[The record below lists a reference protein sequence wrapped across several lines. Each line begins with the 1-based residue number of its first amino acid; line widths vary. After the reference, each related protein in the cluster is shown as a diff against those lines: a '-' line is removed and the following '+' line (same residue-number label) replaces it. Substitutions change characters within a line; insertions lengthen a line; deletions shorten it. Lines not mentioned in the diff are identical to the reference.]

1 MGFDPGITRRE
12 GQYFNILGLAFAN
25 YKILM
30 SDVQDKLQ
38 HSVYILHVSKMYTIT
53 ILLKKTKIM
62 VFKAKFPVAT
72 TAITYS
78 TAWLI

>member
-12 GQYFNILGLAFAN
+12 GWYFNILGLAIAK

-30 SDVQDKLQ
+30 SGVQDKLQ
-38 HSVYILHVSKMYTIT
+38 YSVYILHVSKMYTIT

-62 VFKAKFPVAT
+62 AFKAKFLVTT
-72 TAITYS
+72 TAITDR